1 MKSKTKSTTR
11 KAGSL
16 TREVRVLPGVPER
29 VETGAVQFGDDWPG
43 VFIRGDNAGYYA
55 MCLKSMLDGD
65 DNAMIRMI
73 LTDLQ
78 GTLAGCIQGPAAS
91 LLEMHPNACVSDG
104 PSDAPKQTRSGHGPF
119 AARNG

>member
-1 MKSKTKSTTR
+1 MSEKNVTEQPEGDAR
-11 KAGSL
+11 GSHQRL
-16 TREVRVLPGVPER
+16 VRVLPGVPER

-73 LTDLQ
+73 LTNLQ
-78 GTLAGCIQGPAAS
+78 GTLAGCIQGPAAP
-91 LLEMHPNACVSDG
+91 LLEMHPNDG
-104 PSDAPKQTRSGHGPF
+104 THAPRKE
-119 AARNG
+119 NL